1 MELAK
6 SGGIMLFI
14 ISKILSKTRERKW
27 IKNKWVE
34 KKTLEDVFDE
44 LERQGIEIYA
54 HCEFDEPWPTF
65 DADLAWFVEVGFVE
79 IESFLV
85 QLPSKPESPKIVL
98 EEKAFIL
105 LTGRGKDAIKDGRPY
120 FKEHEEIIEKVI
132 NDIVANKN

>member
-34 KKTLEDVFDE
+34 KKTLENIFDE
-44 LERQGIEIYA
+44 LKQKGIEIYA

-65 DADLAWFVEVGFVE
+65 DADLALFANIGFVEV
-79 IESFLV
+79 ESFLA
-85 QLPSKPESPKIVL
+85 QLPAEGKSNLVL
-98 EEKAFIL
+98 EERVFIL
-105 LTGRGKDAIKDGRPY
+105 LTEKGRDEIKDSRPY
-120 FKEHEEIIEKVI
+120 FKEHEKIIEQVI
-132 NDIVANKN
+132 NNIIVNKN